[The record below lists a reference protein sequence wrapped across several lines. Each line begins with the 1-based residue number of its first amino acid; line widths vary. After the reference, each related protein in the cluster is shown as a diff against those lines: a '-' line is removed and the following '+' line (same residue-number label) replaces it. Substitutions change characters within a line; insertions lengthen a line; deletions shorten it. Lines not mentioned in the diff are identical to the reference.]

1 LSVDQ
6 IRPTDPLCLPFWV
19 LAAEQD
25 NAQHWQALLSDK
37 NVQLDLQIH
46 AEPLRSKD
54 LRQQPELALLLDQDG
69 LWLAADGM
77 RMQPDWIGQLPRLKR
92 ATIKTEL
99 AARACQ
105 VEQQPFI
112 IDATAGM
119 GHDGLL
125 LARLG
130 ATVTLVEQHPVVWAL
145 LLSAMQQAQSNPHLA
160 KISQRM
166 QLVYANAVDWLA
178 EQHFEQSAQ
187 QQADVV
193 YLDPMFPKPEQPD
206 KQQPLVKKEMQ
217 ILQKLFSAS
226 TDAGDALLAPAR
238 QAAKRVIVKR
248 PKLAPAL
255 AGIAPDHQWL
265 GDACRFDGYFRID
278 EHPSEKNQENTQIQ
292 DGI

>member
-1 LSVDQ
+1 MLA
-6 IRPTDPLCLPFWV
+6 LPFWV
-19 LAAEQD
+19 LTSEQAVAA
-25 NAQHWQALLSDK
+25 HWQALLADK
-37 NVQLDLQIH
+37 GVSLAIQTH

-77 RMQPDWIGQLPRLKR
+77 RMQPDWLGQLPRLKR

-105 VEQQPFI
+105 VEQQPQI

-130 ATVTLVEQHPVVWAL
+130 ARVILVEQHPIVWAL
-145 LLSAMQQAQSNPHLA
+145 LTSAMQQAQSNAHLA

-166 QLVYANAVDWLA
+166 QLVHANAVEWLA
-178 EQHFEQSAQ
+178 E

-193 YLDPMFPKPEQPD
+193 YLDPMFPKGDLPD

-217 ILQKLFSAS
+217 ILQKLFAAS
-226 TDAGDALLAPAR
+226 TDTGDALLAPAR
-238 QAAKRVIVKR
+238 QTAKRVIVKR
-248 PKLAPAL
+248 PKLAPCL
-255 AGIAPDHQWL
+255 AGQAADHQWL

-278 EHPSEKNQENTQIQ
+278 EHQSEKSQTDLTAQ
-292 DGI
+292 DQV

>member
-1 LSVDQ
+1 MVDL
-6 IRPTDPLCLPFWV
+6 RLPFWV

-25 NAQHWQALLSDK
+25 NAQQWQALLSEK
-37 NVQLDLQIH
+37 NVQLDLKIH

-105 VEQQPFI
+105 VEQQPLI

-130 ATVTLVEQHPVVWAL
+130 ASVTLVEQHPVVWAL
-145 LLSAMQQAQSNPHLA
+145 LLSAMQQAQSNVHLA

-166 QLVYANAVDWLA
+166 QLVYADAVDWLA
-178 EQHFEQSAQ
+178 AHSVQ

-226 TDAGDALLAPAR
+226 TDAGDTLLAPAR

-255 AGIAPDHQWL
+255 AGSAPDHQWL
-265 GDACRFDGYFRID
+265 GDACRFDGYFQA
-278 EHPSEKNQENTQIQ
+278 N
-292 DGI
+292 

>member
-1 LSVDQ
+1 MSADLSQ
-6 IRPTDPLCLPFWV
+6 NTRRLCLPFWV

-25 NAQHWQALLSDK
+25 NAQYWQALLSEK

-46 AEPLRSKD
+46 ADPLRSKD
-54 LRQQPELALLLDQDG
+54 LRQQPELTLLLDQDG

-105 VEQQPFI
+105 VEQQPLI

-130 ATVTLVEQHPVVWAL
+130 ARVTLVEQHPVVWAL
-145 LLSAMQQAQSNPHLA
+145 LTSAMQQAQINPHLA

-166 QLVYANAVDWLA
+166 QLVYANAVGWL
-178 EQHFEQSAQ
+178 SD

-193 YLDPMFPKPEQPD
+193 YLDPMFPKSEQPD

-217 ILQKLFSAS
+217 ILQKLFSTS
-226 TDAGDALLAPAR
+226 TDAGDALLQPAR

-278 EHPSEKNQENTQIQ
+278 EHPSEKNQENTQTQ
-292 DGI
+292 DSV

>member
-1 LSVDQ
+1 MA
-6 IRPTDPLCLPFWV
+6 TLPFWV
-19 LAAEQD
+19 LASEQT
-25 NAQHWQALLSDK
+25 AGQQWQAILAEKGVSLAL
-37 NVQLDLQIH
+37 QLH
-46 AEPLRSKD
+46 AEPLRSKY

-77 RMQPDWIGQLPRLKR
+77 RMQPDWLGQLPRLKR

-105 VEQQPFI
+105 VEQQPLI

-130 ATVTLVEQHPVVWAL
+130 ATVILVEQHPIVWAL
-145 LLSAMQQAQSNPHLA
+145 LTSAMQQAQSNLHLA

-166 QLVYANAVDWLA
+166 QLVHANAVDWLA
-178 EQHFEQSAQ
+178 EQQV
-187 QQADVV
+187 DVV
-193 YLDPMFPKPEQPD
+193 YLDPMFPKGDLPD

-217 ILQKLFSAS
+217 ILQKLFAAS
-226 TDAGDALLAPAR
+226 TDTGDALLAPAR

-248 PKLAPAL
+248 PKLAPCL
-255 AGIAPDHQWL
+255 AGQTADHQWL
-265 GDACRFDGYFRID
+265 GDACRFDGYFRVD
-278 EHPSEKNQENTQIQ
+278 
-292 DGI
+292 